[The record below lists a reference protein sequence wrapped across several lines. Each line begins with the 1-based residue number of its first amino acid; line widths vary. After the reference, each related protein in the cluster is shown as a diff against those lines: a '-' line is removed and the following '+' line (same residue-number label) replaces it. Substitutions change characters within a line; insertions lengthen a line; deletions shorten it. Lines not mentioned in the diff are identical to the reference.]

1 MPILLKNKLEWVIH
15 LENNLC
21 EGLFTKRR
29 SELLGVLTSQM
40 AITLENMRFFNAQM
54 EVQFE
59 KIRLEKLAH
68 DSTEKYKTQLENFM
82 DMICHEIR
90 NPYVY

>member
-1 MPILLKNKLEWVIH
+1 MPILLKNKLEWLMH
-15 LENNLC
+15 LENNLY

-29 SELLGVLTSQM
+29 GDLIGVLTSQM
-40 AITLENMRFFNAQM
+40 AIALENMRFFNAQM

-68 DSTEKYKTQLENFM
+68 DNTERYKMQLENFM

-90 NPYVY
+90 NP